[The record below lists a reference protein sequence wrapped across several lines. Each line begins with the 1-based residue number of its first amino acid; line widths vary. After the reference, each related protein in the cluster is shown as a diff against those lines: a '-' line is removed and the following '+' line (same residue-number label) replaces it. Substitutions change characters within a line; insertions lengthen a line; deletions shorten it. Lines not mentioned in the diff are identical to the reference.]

1 MGVRI
6 YVCTYLVVKSIP
18 HVCNKGAT
26 HARICARANRECED
40 TQAPL
45 PPAPPTQQSTYRGP
59 GDATSMQVRQNM
71 QTHHQASQTW
81 SALEREWVVPDT
93 VPTCTQHHFETGQQ
107 RRGCNEKQRF
117 PHNSPFGE
125 PLELAMKH
133 LTCFQS
139 QVVRRSCPPM
149 QT

>member
-1 MGVRI
+1 MGVCI
-6 YVCTYLVVKSIP
+6 YVCTWLSKAFHMSVTREP
-18 HVCNKGAT
+18 HMPGSVQGQA
-26 HARICARANRECED
+26 ECEH

-45 PPAPPTQQSTYRGP
+45 PPASPTQQSTYRGP
-59 GDATSMQVRQNM
+59 GGATSMQVRQNM
-71 QTHHQASQTW
+71 QTHHQVSQTW
-81 SALEREWVVPDT
+81 SAVEREWVVPDT
-93 VPTCTQHHFETGQQ
+93 VPTYTQHRFGTGQQ

-117 PHNSPFGE
+117 PHNSLFGE

-139 QVVRRSCPPM
+139 QVVRKSWTPM